1 MFRLK
6 PGDAWALAEP
16 LAPEA
21 LLRRAE
27 LRQMEAPVR
36 PRRPRE
42 PVAAHLF
49 QVALLGQG
57 EALVLAARKALAEPQ
72 VLAASLLPVASPF
85 PAGSLALAA

>member
-1 MFRLK
+1 
-6 PGDAWALAEP
+6 
-16 LAPEA
+16 
-21 LLRRAE
+21 
-27 LRQMEAPVR
+27 
-36 PRRPRE
+36 
-42 PVAAHLF
+42 VAAHLF